1 MIYKSETVFGR
12 VTIYDLRSFSFSIFA
27 NSSDVRVLSAM
38 PLLTSLKK
46 VSIWYRYNHKIVKIC
61 IESIDEAHLVHTMNF
76 IEANAVRVSLGM
88 IILSRSRPKHHK
100 KNDDMALKNEV
111 RMAPNFDR

>member
-1 MIYKSETVFGR
+1 MK
-12 VTIYDLRSFSFSIFA
+12 L
-27 NSSDVRVLSAM
+27 
-38 PLLTSLKK
+38 
-46 VSIWYRYNHKIVKIC
+46 IWK
-61 IESIDEAHLVHTMNF
+61 VHTMNF